1 MFLETGHR
9 FLSVN
14 PFNTHE
20 LINCSR
26 GIKGGVETLDRVTV
40 DVAGIGINVSRALL
54 RDRLATKRVPEAG
67 RLNIA
72 DYAILIRYFHGF
84 TANMA
89 INFIVISETFLTV
102 LITKLFLSLSAS
114 NVFY

>member
-72 DYAILIRYFHGF
+72 DYAI
-84 TANMA
+84 
-89 INFIVISETFLTV
+89 NFVVISEIFLTE
-102 LITKLFLSLSAS
+102 LITKLFLSIG
-114 NVFY
+114 F